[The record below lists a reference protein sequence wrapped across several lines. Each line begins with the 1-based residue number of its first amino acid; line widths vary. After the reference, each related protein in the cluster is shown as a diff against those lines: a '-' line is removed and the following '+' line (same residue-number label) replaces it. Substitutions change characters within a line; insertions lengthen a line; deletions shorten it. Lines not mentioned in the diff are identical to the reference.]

1 MTGEGKQMSPTEHG
15 FKAEVRQLLDL
26 MVHSVYSD
34 QEVFLRELVSNST
47 DALDRVRFLSLTR
60 DDLVPAGEGEPGVR
74 ITVDEEGRSLTIDDD
89 GIGMSEVEAVEN
101 LGTIA
106 HSGSKA
112 FLEALKDKPEDA
124 PKFIGQ
130 FGVGF
135 YSCFMVADEVVVETR
150 SAHPDAKPVVWKS
163 DGKGTYTVEAGDREH
178 RGTRVTVKLCEEA
191 AEFAHA
197 ARVRHVI
204 QRYSNFLPWPI
215 AVDGEQANSAKTLWL
230 EPPSQVTDEEG
241 NEFYKSISMD
251 WRDPA
256 LKIHVSVDSPIQ
268 YSALLFVPSERPW
281 DLFHP
286 EADWGPRLYARRV
299 LITEHARDLLPDW
312 LRFLRGVVSSEDI
325 SLNVSREMIQ
335 KTPALRKV
343 RNALTTRI
351 LKEFAK
357 VADSEAPEG
366 EEHPY
371 ASFWRDFG
379 VVLKEGYY
387 READDLQE
395 RLVSLL
401 RFNALSHED
410 EEGLLSLA
418 DYHNAMP
425 EGQDAIWY
433 ITGASRADVLS
444 SPHLEAFRK
453 RGWDVLLLTDPID
466 EWLAATLTEYEGVAV
481 KSVARGE
488 ISLEEEAE
496 GEKADLS
503 ALAPWLEEL
512 YGDAVA
518 GVRSSGR
525 LIDTACVLVDDE
537 EGLSSNMERILRMSS
552 PGEVPSARR
561 FLELNSRHPLIR
573 NLARLKE
580 DGRTEAAESIGR
592 LLLDDALL
600 LEGTVYEPTE
610 MGRRLQALLEQAAAT
625 AVDGPQTG
633 GE

>member
-1 MTGEGKQMSPTEHG
+1 MSTIEHG

-34 QEVFLRELVSNST
+34 QQVFLRELVSNST
-47 DALDRVRFLSLTR
+47 DALDRVRFLALTR
-60 DDLVPAGEGEPGVR
+60 DDLVPAQEDEPGVR
-74 ITVDEEGRSLTIDDD
+74 ITIDEEARSLTIDDD
-89 GIGMSEVEAVEN
+89 GIGMTEVEVVEN

-135 YSCFMVADEVVVETR
+135 YSCFMVAEEVVVETR
-150 SAHPDAKPVVWKS
+150 SALPGQKPVVWRS
-163 DGKGTYTVEAGDREH
+163 DGKGTYTVDIGDRAH
-178 RGTRVTVKLCEEA
+178 RGTRVTVKLHEEA

-204 QRYSNFLPWPI
+204 TRYSNFLPWPI

-230 EPPSQVTDEEG
+230 EPPSQVTDEEA
-241 NEFYKSISMD
+241 NEFYKSITLD

-256 LKIHVSVDSPIQ
+256 LKIHVSVDSPLQ

-286 EADWGPRLYARRV
+286 EADRGPRLYARRV

-312 LRFLRGVVSSEDI
+312 LRFLRGVVSGEDI

-335 KTPALRKV
+335 KTPALRKI

-351 LKEFAK
+351 LKELAK
-357 VADSEAPEG
+357 VANSEAPDG
-366 EEHPY
+366 EAHPY
-371 ASFWRDFG
+371 ASLWNDFG

-387 READDLQE
+387 READDLRE
-395 RLVSLL
+395 RLVPLL
-401 RFNALSHED
+401 RFNALSHDD

-418 DYHNAMP
+418 DYRNAMP

-433 ITGASRADVLS
+433 LTGATRADALS
-444 SPHLEAFRK
+444 SPHLEAFRN
-453 RGWDVLLLTDPID
+453 RGWDVLLFTDPID
-466 EWLAATLTEYEGVAV
+466 EWVAATLTEYDGVPV
-481 KSVARGE
+481 KSVSRGE
-488 ISLEEEAE
+488 ISLEDEAE

-503 ALAPWLEEL
+503 VLTPWLEEL

-525 LIDTACVLVDDE
+525 LTDTACVLVDDE
-537 EGLSSNMERILRMSS
+537 EGLSANMERLLRQSA
-552 PGEVPSARR
+552 PGEVPAARR
-561 FLELNSRHPLIR
+561 FLELNSRHPLIK

-580 DGRTEAAESIGR
+580 EGRAEAAQSIGR

-600 LEGTVYEPTE
+600 LEGTVYEPAE

-625 AVDGPQTG
+625 AVAGPPPA
-633 GE
+633 ESE